1 MQSKKGHPHDLPFS
15 GYVQLRRLSWSKL
28 WWRTTS
34 FGLQRTL
41 STSSLCRL
49 RCAAITITIS
59 VHCSLSWKRL
69 LVLPWMQCLQVQR
82 IASLPFFTVKPVSDI
97 ASPAVQHR
105 ILYNNIV
112 SIFWNAFLSTL
123 SHAPT
128 IEPTSFMDSFQQ
140 YADTLPAP
148 LHERAAEFVDSIYK
162 TSLPLHERAAEF
174 AQSLKLPLVCAT
186 GFPPVLMLSC

>member
-1 MQSKKGHPHDLPFS
+1 MVANYVLWPAAHFINFKFVPTQVRSNHHHHQRSLLTVLEALAGLAMDAMPASAKDSKS
-15 GYVQLRRLSWSKL
+15 AV
-28 WWRTTS
+28 
-34 FGLQRTL
+34 
-41 STSSLCRL
+41 
-49 RCAAITITIS
+49 
-59 VHCSLSWKRL
+59 
-69 LVLPWMQCLQVQR
+69 
-82 IASLPFFTVKPVSDI
+82 FTVQPVSDI